1 MEDWPSDK
9 ISRGRTSI
17 ILRFNVVFLY
27 ISVFGYILCSTLFY
41 LKAPRILRE
50 NICIHELAHL
60 GTSAGDSVNVSYISH
75 RSYAAETRSAS
86 ARNPTLPSFETEMI
100 LE

>member
-1 MEDWPSDK
+1 MLCASLYLCIW
-9 ISRGRTSI
+9 
-17 ILRFNVVFLY
+17 LYLVFNLV
-27 ISVFGYILCSTLFY
+27 LFE
-41 LKAPRILRE
+41 APRILRE